1 MHRKGLSG
9 IGVTE
14 KEGGPLI
21 GNLSMSDLRGLTPDR
36 CVGVGLH
43 GDGRVAV
50 LCCRV
55 WGDLFRSDLRGLM
68 PDR

>member
-14 KEGGPLI
+14 TEGGPLI

-36 CVGVGLH
+36 QSLAFAPAHLLKQCYSI
-43 GDGRVAV
+43 A
-50 LCCRV
+50 C
-55 WGDLFRSDLRGLM
+55 M
-68 PDR
+68 